1 MVGSSSEKGAKWVE
15 VLAAETRGHRQGVE
29 EGGGVLGRRLISPAG
44 EGGVWW
50 REMEVVVRVCTVGL
64 GKGLSVQ

>member
-29 EGGGVLGRRLISPAG
+29 EGGGVLSRHLISPAG
-44 EGGVWW
+44 EGGVWL
-50 REMEVVVRVCTVGL
+50 REMEVVVRVCAVGL
-64 GKGLSVQ
+64 GKGLSVK